1 MIAVEKRKAVF
12 LLHESGMAVRQIARQ
27 FSLSRQAVDAII
39 GQRGQMPAVVRTPK
53 TKLDPDLLRQLH
65 RECGGWVQRVQEKL
79 QEQHGIAVKY
89 STLTRTLRHLGI
101 THNSEPRCDRV
112 PDEPGAEMQHDTSD
126 YFVAF
131 GELRVKVVASLL
143 YLRYSKRRYLQFYRA
158 FNRFRMKCFLHRGLE
173 YWGYAAGQ
181 CIIDNTNLARYIGTG
196 ARAVIAPEMAAFARE
211 RGFVFVC
218 HEKGHS
224 DRKAGE
230 ERSFW
235 FVETNFFPGRSFQ
248 SLADLNQQALE
259 WSTVRLEHRPQGK
272 AKLIPTKA
280 FEHEVN
286 FLKALPPFLPAPY
299 LTHKRD
305 IDQYGYAAF
314 AGNYFWVPGRDR
326 GEVKILED
334 DRRLRLYQARD
345 LLIEYPLPPQ
355 DVKNKLIH
363 PDGQTRPPREP
374 RKPRH
379 ASQEEEKRLRAL
391 SGVGDYLDFCL
402 QAPGVQRHVFVVRL
416 YALSQRMSPELFT
429 RSVQRARRYQITSL
443 EILERIAALSLRA
456 GQSELP
462 TVHVDET
469 FRERPAYLE
478 GSLTDAPDLSCYDD
492 PGVD

>member
-1 MIAVEKRKAVF
+1 MIAADTRKAVF

-27 FSLSRQAVDAII
+27 FGLSRQSVHAII
-39 GQRGQMPAVVRTPK
+39 DQRGELPAVERTPK

-65 RECGGWVQRVQEKL
+65 RECDGWVQRVQEKL

-101 THNSEPRCDRV
+101 THNTEPRCARV

-126 YFVAF
+126 YFLLL
-131 GELRVKVVASLL
+131 GEQRVKVVGSLI

-158 FNRFRMKCFLHRGLE
+158 FNRFKMKCFLHRALMH
-173 YWGYAAGQ
+173 WGYAAGQ
-181 CIIDNTNLARYIGTG
+181 CIIDNTNLARHIGTG
-196 ARAVIAPEMAAFARE
+196 ARVVIAPEMAAFARE
-211 RGFVFVC
+211 RGFSFVC

-235 FVETNFFPGRSFQ
+235 FVETNFFPGRTFQ

-272 AKLIPTKA
+272 AKLIPAKA
-280 FEHEVN
+280 FEHELN

-299 LTHKRD
+299 QTHQRA

-314 AGNYFWVPGRDR
+314 DGNHYWVPGHGR
-326 GEVKILED
+326 GEVKLLED
-334 DRRLRLYQARD
+334 SSRLRIYQARE
-345 LLIEYPLPPQ
+345 LLIEYPLPPE

-363 PDGQTRPPREP
+363 PDNQPRPPREP

-379 ASQEEEKRLRAL
+379 ATQEEEKRLRAL
-391 SGVGDYLDFCL
+391 SGVGEYLDFCL
-402 QAPGVQRHVFVVRL
+402 QAPGVQRHVFLVRL
-416 YALSQRMSPELFT
+416 FALSQRMTPELFT

-443 EILERIAALSLRA
+443 EILERIAALSLRD

-462 TVHVDET
+462 TVHVDES

-478 GSLTDAPDLSCYDD
+478 GSLTDAPDLTRYDD